1 MVMKTNRLAIHLP
14 GLGIDGTTQS
24 SGVGTN
30 NKRAA
35 LLDRRLTVTGKITAP
50 KSELVIEGS
59 VEGEVTAY
67 RVFIS
72 ETGRIIGN
80 LKAVLVEVAGQVRGR
95 IEAKAVALKAS
106 ARVDATIYHY
116 TLTIERGAVVDG
128 LRPWRPEGYWS
139 LFGRQGS
146 NQGQTQLPPGFKQLH
161 QIQKILKY

>member
-1 MVMKTNRLAIHLP
+1 MKTNRLAIHIP
-14 GLGIDGTTQS
+14 GLGIGETAQS

-35 LLDRRLTVTGKITAP
+35 FLDRKLIVTGKITAP
-50 KSELVIEGS
+50 KSTLVIEGS
-59 VEGEVTAY
+59 VEGEVIAY

-116 TLTIERGAVVDG
+116 TLTIEHGAVVDG

-139 LFGRQGS
+139 LLGKQGS
-146 NQGQTQLPPGFKQLH
+146 DQGQTQLPPGFKQLH